1 MPRPRDHPLRQ
12 IPPLVGKKTLRAL
25 LHTPNT
31 IRMEP
36 RRPTSKI
43 QSPLHTT
50 PAPARPTV
58 FQAAHI
64 LAAGDLLKVNL
75 QLLVQLP
82 QPFVFARPDV
92 ETEAHGAGHGVR
104 AAGGEGQD
112 AGAGERGVFRGEAV
126 GVEDH
131 FGGGEEGVGAVGE
144 VGGAGVAVA
153 ALDGDGGPAVGL
165 HLRRMGVLVCW
176 FQAVAFGLY
185 VRLGRCLSS
194 AFGSRG
200 GVLALLRRMSELV
213 GGLTRSECWWSDWR
227 VLQELN
233 SF

>member
-58 FQAAHI
+58 FQAAYI
-64 LAAGDLLKVNL
+64 LAAGDPLKVNL

-82 QPFVFARPDV
+82 QPRIFGRPDV
-92 ETEAHGAGHGVR
+92 EAEAHGAGHGIR

-112 AGAGERGVFRGEAV
+112 AGAGERGVFGGEAV

-165 HLRRMGVLVCW
+165 HLRRREG
-176 FQAVAFGLY
+176 
-185 VRLGRCLSS
+185 
-194 AFGSRG
+194 
-200 GVLALLRRMSELV
+200 
-213 GGLTRSECWWSDWR
+213 
-227 VLQELN
+227 
-233 SF
+233 